1 MAVKGDRPR
10 CGRSPDD
17 SAPSDSQVAGL
28 MSTGRGKRS
37 RVRPPSFAGRD
48 RIDHAVPGPE
58 WRPGDGLV
66 RPPPQGIIA
75 LMRSLRAL
83 IRFLLLVL
91 LVGGC
96 SGLAVPPQREATV
109 SRPHADAPGRRYVRV
124 ARGDTVTAI
133 ARRHGV
139 TVRALVDAN
148 GLESPDR
155 LRVGQLLRLPAP
167 GGYTVRPG
175 DSLLGIARR
184 FDIDP
189 ERLARLNRLDR
200 PWTLRPGQ
208 VLAMPVTPEDGG
220 TVPVPVLRSAPTAAQ
235 PEAGTDWLGGI
246 LARILS
252 VDPPAPDP
260 PPDDPAA
267 AASRTAARTLEPV
280 PAALPALEGGRLM
293 WPVRGPVI
301 SAFGPGGDGLRNDG
315 INIAAPTGT
324 PVLAAGH
331 GEVILVARELAG
343 FGTLVLIRHASGL
356 VTAYAHVGR
365 VLVREGDT
373 IRRGT
378 TIATVGTSGGV
389 RRPQLHFEVR
399 RGATALDP
407 ELHLGS

>member
-1 MAVKGDRPR
+1 
-10 CGRSPDD
+10 
-17 SAPSDSQVAGL
+17 
-28 MSTGRGKRS
+28 
-37 RVRPPSFAGRD
+37 
-48 RIDHAVPGPE
+48 
-58 WRPGDGLV
+58 
-66 RPPPQGIIA
+66 
-75 LMRSLRAL
+75 MRSLRAL
-83 IRFLLLVL
+83 VRFLLLVL

-96 SGLAVPPQREATV
+96 SGLGAPPQREAAV
-109 SRPHADAPGRRYVRV
+109 SRPHADASGRRYVRV

-139 TVRALVDAN
+139 TVRALVEAN

-189 ERLARLNRLDR
+189 QRLARLNRLER

-208 VLAMPVTPEDGG
+208 VLAMPVTPAGG
-220 TVPVPVLRSAPTAAQ
+220 GSVPVPVLRGAPAAGQ
-235 PEAGTDWLGGI
+235 PEAGTDWLGNI
-246 LARILS
+246 LARILPT
-252 VDPPAPDP
+252 DPPVPDP
-260 PPDDPAA
+260 PPDDPVA
-267 AASRTAARTLEPV
+267 AASRTAAHT
-280 PAALPALEGGRLM
+280 PALAHAAQPAREAGPLM

-301 SAFGPGGDGLRNDG
+301 SGFGPGGDGLRNDG

-331 GEVILVARELAG
+331 GEVVLVAEELAG
-343 FGTLVLIRHASGL
+343 YGTLVLIRHAGGL
-356 VTAYAHVGR
+356 ITAYAHVGR
-365 VLVREGDT
+365 ILVREGDT
-373 IRRGT
+373 VRRGT

-389 RRPQLHFEVR
+389 QRPQLHFEVR

>member
-1 MAVKGDRPR
+1 
-10 CGRSPDD
+10 
-17 SAPSDSQVAGL
+17 
-28 MSTGRGKRS
+28 
-37 RVRPPSFAGRD
+37 
-48 RIDHAVPGPE
+48 
-58 WRPGDGLV
+58 
-66 RPPPQGIIA
+66 
-75 LMRSLRAL
+75 MRSLRAL
-83 IRFLLLVL
+83 VRFLLLVL

-96 SGLAVPPQREATV
+96 SGLDVPPQREAAV

-155 LRVGQLLRLPAP
+155 LMVGQLLRLPAP

-184 FDIDP
+184 FDFDP
-189 ERLARLNRLDR
+189 ERLARLNRLER
-200 PWTLRPGQ
+200 PWTVRPGQ
-208 VLAMPVTPEDGG
+208 VLAMPVTLGG
-220 TVPVPVLRSAPTAAQ
+220 GAVPVPVLRGAPAAAQ
-235 PEAGTDWLGGI
+235 PEAGTDWLGNI

-252 VDPPAPDP
+252 VDPRAPDSP
-260 PPDDPAA
+260 LDDPVS
-267 AASRTAARTLEPV
+267 AASRTAAHTPEPA
-280 PAALPALEGGRLM
+280 PAALPAPEAGPLM

-331 GEVILVARELAG
+331 GVVVLVAEELAG
-343 FGTLVLIRHASGL
+343 YGTLVLIRHAGGL
-356 VTAYAHVGR
+356 ITAYAHVGR
-365 VLVREGDT
+365 VLVRKGDT
-373 IRRGT
+373 VRRGT